1 MEVRQLPDMA
11 RASKAT
17 DYLNAS
23 DVQERMRGSNT
34 ARQLGFTIEKAE
46 RGKVTIRMPVEAMHK
61 QVYGVVHGGV
71 LAALADTAGGLATY
85 MDCPRGTRVATV
97 EMKINFLEAVEAGAV
112 FAEAE
117 VVRRGRH
124 IAVVDCDVR
133 DDRGRLVAK
142 ALMTFFVG
150 PFRKNRKS
158 RS

>member
-1 MEVRQLPDMA
+1 
-11 RASKAT
+11 
-17 DYLNAS
+17 
-23 DVQERMRGSNT
+23 
-34 ARQLGFTIEKAE
+34 
-46 RGKVTIRMPVEAMHK
+46 
-61 QVYGVVHGGV
+61 
-71 LAALADTAGGLATY
+71 
-85 MDCPRGTRVATV
+85 VATV
-97 EMKINFLEAVEAGAV
+97 EMKINFLEAVEAGTV

-133 DDRGRLVAK
+133 DDRRRLVAK

>member
-1 MEVRQLPDMA
+1 
-11 RASKAT
+11 
-17 DYLNAS
+17 
-23 DVQERMRGSNT
+23 MRSSNT
-34 ARQLGFTIEKAE
+34 ANQLGFVIDKAE
-46 RGKVTIRMPVEAMHK
+46 RGKVTIRMPVLALHK

-97 EMKINFLEAVEAGAV
+97 EMKINFLESVEAGTV